1 MTRPISADALLTM
14 LTVAECGSINSAATV
29 LHVSQPSLTRTV
41 RDFEGRLGEKI
52 FERGTKG
59 VVLTPLGRTLME
71 RARAVRL
78 EMRRAQDGVER
89 FGRDR
94 RQVVRL
100 GAVSVQPI
108 QQFAQAIVA
117 SARQFPEVHMSLVTG
132 TQDEMLHHLHEGR
145 IEILFG
151 RLLSTAD
158 FPHLRQEVLYH
169 DVAHVYCRAGHPL
182 AAAESLSVADL
193 ARWDWVLGPPG
204 SMMRARVDALF
215 AEHRQALRV
224 SLEVEDVLVRRV
236 LVKESDLLSAFQ
248 VHHVHSEVAA
258 GLMTRLPVQ
267 LDTGAHPIGAIS
279 LTDYSPFTLQLIG
292 NLVERYRSSGIAE
305 LGTSAAASP
314 ASAPTGTQ
322 PPAAPE
328 GGRLRKIK

>member
-1 MTRPISADALLTM
+1 MTRPISVDALLTM
-14 LTVAECGSINSAATV
+14 LTVAECGSINRAAEV
-29 LHVSQPSLTRTV
+29 LHVSQPSLTRSV
-41 RDFEGRLGEKI
+41 RDFEGRLGEKV
-52 FERGTKG
+52 FERGAKG
-59 VVLTPLGRTLME
+59 VVLTALGRTLME

-78 EMRRAQDGVER
+78 EMRRAQDSVER
-89 FGRDR
+89 FRRDR

-117 SARQFPEVHMSLVTG
+117 SARQFPDMHMSLVVG

-145 IEILFG
+145 IELLFG
-151 RLLSTAD
+151 RLLNAMD

-182 AAAESLSVADL
+182 AASDSVSVADL

-204 SMMRARVDALF
+204 SMMRARVDELF
-215 AEHRQALRV
+215 LQQRQSLRV

-248 VHHVHSEVAA
+248 VHHVLSEVVGERMA
-258 GLMTRLPVQ
+258 RLPIE
-267 LDTGAHPIGAIS
+267 LDANAHPIGAIS
-279 LTDYSPFTLQLIG
+279 LTDYSPFTLQLIR
-292 NLVERYRSSGIAE
+292 NLIDKYRSAGIA
-305 LGTSAAASP
+305 GP
-314 ASAPTGTQ
+314 DIV
-322 PPAAPE
+322 PPAASE
-328 GGRLRKIK
+328 AGHIRKIK